1 MRRFAVLPTNSGG
14 SRHNRP
20 MRILAGHTTRVQAL
34 AVVVLV
40 LGLSTTLAL
49 GVGWLVARGVVG
61 GSGGSTFRAVLL
73 VAAGVSYFAFVPL
86 VVRVLLRP
94 GRRLTLG
101 VLAAVTPLVFG
112 NLTIAVHGLIPVI
125 GLPVSAGLTGVAL
138 LVFEVVAVGNSL
150 EASSSST
157 EDGDFRS
164 GGWARGV
171 DGRGDVREPG
181 AGRRS

>member
-1 MRRFAVLPTNSGG
+1 
-14 SRHNRP
+14 

-34 AVVVLV
+34 ATVILV
-40 LGLSTTLAL
+40 LGLAATLAL

-61 GSGGSTFRAVLL
+61 GSGSGSTFRAVLL
-73 VAAGVSYFAFVPL
+73 VAAGVSYFVSVPL
-86 VVRVLLRP
+86 VVRVLLLP

-138 LVFEVVAVGNSL
+138 LVFEVVAVANSM
-150 EASSSST
+150 EAGSSST
-157 EDGDFRS
+157 EPGGGILTEDGH
-164 GGWARGV
+164 
-171 DGRGDVREPG
+171 REV
-181 AGRRS
+181 